1 MSSLKFLK
9 GRMKSVKSTQKITRA
24 MQLISAARLN
34 KAREA
39 LELSIPYTTAMQEM
53 IISVAGSAE
62 LNIPMFKKSSEEK
75 QKHLIVVVTSDR
87 GLCGSFNAAVIKKA
101 KEYCTTLQTLGE
113 SFYIRCIGKRGYE
126 SLSNH
131 FGIEVITKVPSTK
144 QIDARLASSIV
155 ENIIKDLSLNKFN
168 TVNIIFNNFISVMQ
182 YETVNEQ
189 IIPCEVGMTNQ
200 SASFEFEP
208 VLPEILEEL
217 TEKYLIAVIYNVLL
231 ENAASEH
238 SARMTA
244 MDNATRNA
252 RAMLYNLSHE
262 YNKTRQALI
271 TKELIEIISGAQAI

>member
-9 GRMKSVKSTQKITRA
+9 GRIKSVKSTQKITRA

-62 LNIPMFKKSSEEK
+62 LNIPMFKKFSER

-87 GLCGSFNAAVIKKA
+87 GLCSSFNAAVIKKA

-113 SFYIRCIGKRGYE
+113 SFYIRCVGKRGDE

-131 FGIEVITKVPSTK
+131 FGTELVTKVSSTK
-144 QIDARLASSIV
+144 QIDTKLASSIV
-155 ENIIKDLSLNKFN
+155 ENIIKDLSLDKFN
-168 TVNIIFNNFISVMQ
+168 TANIIFNNFVSAMQ
-182 YETVNEQ
+182 YETVNKQ
-189 IIPCEVGMTNQ
+189 IIPCEVGITNQ
-200 SASFEFEP
+200 GANFEFEP
-208 VLPEILEEL
+208 VLPEMIEEL

-252 RAMLYNLSHE
+252 KEMLHNLSNK
-262 YNKTRQALI
+262 YNRTRQALI

>member
-9 GRMKSVKSTQKITRA
+9 GRIKSVKSTQKITRA

-62 LNIPMFKKSSEEK
+62 LNIPMFKKSSEK

-113 SFYIRCIGKRGYE
+113 SFYIRCIGKRGDE

-131 FGIEVITKVPSTK
+131 FGTELVTKVPSTK
-144 QIDARLASSIV
+144 QIDTKLASSIV

-168 TVNIIFNNFISVMQ
+168 TANIIFNNFVSVMQ

-189 IIPCEVGMTNQ
+189 IIPCEVGITNKG
-200 SASFEFEP
+200 ANFEFEP
-208 VLPEILEEL
+208 VLPEMIEEL

-252 RAMLYNLSHE
+252 KEMLHNLSHK
-262 YNKTRQALI
+262 YNRTRQALI